1 MSRSSNDPNDDNG
14 NDNGN
19 DDDGN
24 HNGND
29 DGNDDDNDDD
39 DNDYLISKYVT
50 IESIDSKVDVIIKEF
65 FTTKSQNIFTWP
77 ASYLLACY
85 VAANGSL
92 FNNKRIVEIGSGT
105 GLPSIVA
112 ALFAQASQCILTERD
127 NEPRVLKNLNDI
139 ITMNNVDT
147 ICRTMPL
154 SWGPIS
160 DANKLKYLECDY
172 IFAAD
177 VFYSTEDFNNI
188 FLTVASIMTMN
199 NNTIFL
205 TTYQERSIKR
215 TIKPYLD
222 FYAMD
227 AVIIPRSTFL
237 HEAHSIGYCKVV
249 NDTNTSTRL
258 PSKRK
263 VNDIDTD
270 DTDIIRIQTYDNIY
284 MIKIFLR
291 K

>member
-1 MSRSSNDPNDDNG
+1 MSRS
-14 NDNGN
+14 N
-19 DDDGN
+19 DDDGS
-24 HNGND
+24 ND
-29 DGNDDDNDDD
+29 DGSNDDGS
-39 DNDYLISKYVT
+39 NDYLISKHVT
-50 IESIDSKVDVIIKEF
+50 IESINIKVDVIIKEF
-65 FTTKSQNIFTWP
+65 FTTKAQNIFTWP
-77 ASYLLACY
+77 ASYLLASY
-85 VAANGSL
+85 IVANGRCL
-92 FNNKRIVEIGSGT
+92 FNDKRIVEIGSGT

-112 ALFAQASQCILTERD
+112 ASFAQAKSCILTERD
-127 NEPRVLKNLNDI
+127 DEPKVLNNLNDI

-160 DANKLKYLECDY
+160 DNKLKYLECDY
-172 IFAAD
+172 VFGAD
-177 VFYSTEDFNNI
+177 VFYLTEDFNNI

-199 NNTIFL
+199 ENTIFL

-215 TIKPYLD
+215 TIRPYLD
-222 FYAMD
+222 FYSLD

-237 HEAHSIGYCKVV
+237 HEAHSIGYCQVV
-249 NDTNTSTRL
+249 HDTNTNTRL

-263 VNDIDTD
+263 VNDND

>member
-1 MSRSSNDPNDDNG
+1 MTSSSNDDS
-14 NDNGN
+14 
-19 DDDGN
+19 
-24 HNGND
+24 ND
-29 DGNDDDNDDD
+29 DGSNDDS
-39 DNDYLISKYVT
+39 NDYLISKHVT
-50 IESIDSKVDVIIKEF
+50 IESINSKVDVIIKEF
-65 FTTKSQNIFTWP
+65 FTTKAQNIFTWP
-77 ASYLLACY
+77 ASYVLAGY
-85 VAANGSL
+85 IAANGRCL
-92 FNNKRIVEIGSGT
+92 FNDKRIVEIGSGT

-112 ALFAQASQCILTERD
+112 ALFQAKSCILTDRD
-127 NEPRVLKNLNDI
+127 DEPKVLNNLNDI

-160 DANKLKYLECDY
+160 DANKLKYLESDY
-172 IFAAD
+172 IIAAD

-199 NNTIFL
+199 ENTIFL

-215 TIKPYLD
+215 TIRPYLE
-222 FYAMD
+222 FYNLD

-249 NDTNTSTRL
+249 HDTNTSTRL

-263 VNDIDTD
+263 VNDIDTN

>member
-1 MSRSSNDPNDDNG
+1 
-14 NDNGN
+14 
-19 DDDGN
+19 
-24 HNGND
+24 
-29 DGNDDDNDDD
+29 
-39 DNDYLISKYVT
+39 
-50 IESIDSKVDVIIKEF
+50 
-65 FTTKSQNIFTWP
+65 
-77 ASYLLACY
+77 
-85 VAANGSL
+85 
-92 FNNKRIVEIGSGT
+92 
-105 GLPSIVA
+105 
-112 ALFAQASQCILTERD
+112 
-127 NEPRVLKNLNDI
+127 
-139 ITMNNVDT
+139 
-147 ICRTMPL
+147 MPL
-154 SWGPIS
+154 SWGPIN

-199 NNTIFL
+199 ENAIFL

-215 TIKPYLD
+215 TIRPYLD
-222 FYAMD
+222 FYNLD

-237 HEAHSIGYCKVV
+237 HEAHSIGYCQVV
-249 NDTNTSTRL
+249 HDTNTNTRL

-270 DTDIIRIQTYDNIY
+270 DTDIIRILTYDNIY